1 MQLSKRYI
9 LEKAYYSLKILLHN
23 ILVLTLFHNY
33 LCFDYV
39 TKVWAEYD
47 NHVAL
52 LLRNSDNIVA
62 T

>member
-1 MQLSKRYI
+1 
-9 LEKAYYSLKILLHN
+9 
-23 ILVLTLFHNY
+23 
-33 LCFDYV
+33 V